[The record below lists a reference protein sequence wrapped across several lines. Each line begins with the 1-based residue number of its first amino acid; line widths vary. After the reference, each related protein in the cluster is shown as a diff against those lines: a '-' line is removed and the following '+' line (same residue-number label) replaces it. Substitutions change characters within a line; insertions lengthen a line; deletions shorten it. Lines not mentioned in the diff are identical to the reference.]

1 MKPPRKRQ
9 RKRPRQRPRKR
20 IDQGGG
26 IVVRRENART
36 LVLLVRSKKDPS
48 IWVYPKGHIEP
59 GETAV
64 ETAVRET
71 YEESGVR
78 GESLGPIG
86 APLEFQSGHEPV
98 RVQYFLIRPTSEVDS
113 PEGREKGWFTLDE
126 ARQRLAFEN
135 ARALLKLVPNDERLS
150 R

>member
-1 MKPPRKRQ
+1 M
-9 RKRPRQRPRKR
+9 KRPQKR
-20 IDQGGG
+20 IDQAGG
-26 IVVRRENART
+26 IVVRRENGRT

-71 YEESGVR
+71 YEESGVG

-86 APLEFQSGHEPV
+86 APLEFQSGREPV

-126 ARQRLAFEN
+126 ARRRLAFEN
-135 ARALLKLVPNDERLS
+135 ARALLGLVPDDKRLP